1 MSPLRQ
7 PIRNLGFSMV
17 EVVMVVGI
25 VVLLMSLVFVA
36 AGGSRKDANR
46 RATEA
51 QLTRIIG
58 ALEDYKRL
66 KGRYPPDGY
75 DFEVK
80 NEEGELIRGA
90 ACLYY
95 FLTKEVQVRRKVSG
109 KVRTRMVDPLL
120 EVKKS
125 IELSNPDDGYADGVY
140 EITDPWRTP
149 FWYDNTEDG
158 KFEPLDEPGHPE
170 ASGANS
176 FPPDPRTDEAL
187 NSVEETGIQG
197 NGYDLWSYAEGRY
210 KEQKDLSTVIASWN
224 LGDKDPRK
232 KNKQSDEEE

>member
-1 MSPLRQ
+1 M
-7 PIRNLGFSMV
+7 
-17 EVVMVVGI
+17 
-25 VVLLMSLVFVA
+25 
-36 AGGSRKDANR
+36 
-46 RATEA
+46 
-51 QLTRIIG
+51 TRIIG

-90 ACLYY
+90 ACLHY

-120 EVKKS
+120 EVKES
-125 IELSNPDDGYADGVY
+125 IELSSIDDGYADGVY
-140 EITDPWRTP
+140 EICDPWRTP

-170 ASGANS
+170 ASGVDS
-176 FPPDPRTDEAL
+176 FPPDPRTDESL
-187 NSVEETGIQG
+187 NSVDETGIQG
-197 NGYDLWSYAEGRY
+197 KGYDLWSYAEGRY
-210 KEQKDLSTVIASWN
+210 KEKENLSAVIASWN
-224 LGDKDPRK
+224 LGDKDPRRK
-232 KNKQSDEEE
+232 KKQSDEEE